1 MKSGRYFGFMPLYIE
16 TIADDIE
23 TMIWQND
30 NEEPDED
37 NFNFSPETIAEF
49 KKAVCALRLAYIY
62 AERIDRLAVYAET
75 QGAFHAR
82 LKQKLIE
89 HEEQRVPK
97 P

>member
-23 TMIWQND
+23 GMIWQND
-30 NEEPDED
+30 NEETDED

-49 KKAVCALRLAYIY
+49 KKAVQVLRVACIY

-89 HEEQRVPK
+89 HEESK
-97 P
+97 K

>member
-30 NEEPDED
+30 NEKTNEDED

-49 KKAVCALRLAYIY
+49 KKAVQVLRVACIY

-75 QGAFHAR
+75 QSTFHAR

-89 HEEQRVPK
+89 HEESK
-97 P
+97 K

>member
-30 NEEPDED
+30 NEELDED
-37 NFNFSPETIAEF
+37 NFNFSPETITEF
-49 KKAVCALRLAYIY
+49 KKAVQVLRVACIY

-89 HEEQRVPK
+89 HEESK
-97 P
+97 K

>member
-49 KKAVCALRLAYIY
+49 KKAVCALRLAYSS
-62 AERIDRLAVYAET
+62 AGSTT

-89 HEEQRVPK
+89 QRVPK

>member
-1 MKSGRYFGFMPLYIE
+1 MRSGRYFGFMPFYIE

-30 NEEPDED
+30 NEEAEDD
-37 NFNFSPETIAEF
+37 NFNFSPETIVEF
-49 KKAVCALRLAYIY
+49 QKAVRALRLAYIY
-62 AERIDRLAVYAET
+62 AERIDRLAVYAENQPT
-75 QGAFHAR
+75 FHAR

-89 HEEQRVPK
+89 HEEKNVPQ

>member
-1 MKSGRYFGFMPLYIE
+1 MRSGRYFGFMPFYIE

-30 NEEPDED
+30 NEETDED

-49 KKAVCALRLAYIY
+49 KKAIHALRLAYIY
-62 AERIDRLAVYAET
+62 AERIDRLAVYTESQET
-75 QGAFHAR
+75 FHAR

-89 HEEQRVPK
+89 HEESK
-97 P
+97 K

>member
-16 TIADDIE
+16 SIADDIE
-23 TMIWQND
+23 GMIWQND
-30 NEEPDED
+30 NEETDED

-49 KKAVCALRLAYIY
+49 KKAVQVLRVACIY

-89 HEEQRVPK
+89 HEESK
-97 P
+97 K

>member
-1 MKSGRYFGFMPLYIE
+1 MRSGRYFGFMPLYIE

-23 TMIWQND
+23 GMIWQND

-49 KKAVCALRLAYIY
+49 KKAVHALRLAYIY
-62 AERIDRLAVYAET
+62 AERIDRLAVCAESQRT
-75 QGAFHAR
+75 FHAR

-89 HEEQRVPK
+89 HEEK
-97 P
+97 K